1 MNRTEIIELNKFA
14 ELHDSKQVIFC
25 KTDFLGKEFEYIKSL
40 SNKVILITGNSDY
53 GITDQIVSQMP
64 NNISYWYAQN
74 CLTKYEKVFPLPIGI
89 ENRYECSRSGHGI
102 GYPDRAEIKEQL
114 LSRNL
119 DIIPDKLIYANFA
132 IHTNPSYRSLVRD
145 ICLEKEFIDFE
156 NANLQLDSFF
166 NKILEYKMIVCPAG
180 NGVDTHRLWEVLYSN
195 RIPITI
201 KTGNYKI
208 YELYQKLPII
218 VLDELEQLKNKDLI
232 LKEYSKQLEKNN
244 NKEILYS
251 YWKNDILNNK
261 ELLNND

>member
-25 KTDFLGKEFEYIKSL
+25 KTDFLDKEFEYIKSL

-53 GITDQIVSQMP
+53 GITDQIASQMP
-64 NNISYWYAQN
+64 KNISHWYAQN

-102 GYPDRAEIKEQL
+102 GYPDRVEIKEQL

-119 DIIPDKLIYANFA
+119 NIIPDKLIYANFA
-132 IHTNPSYRSLVRD
+132 VHSNPEHRTLVKN
-145 ICLEKEFIDFE
+145 ICKETKFIDFE
-156 NANLQLDSFF
+156 NANLAIDSFF
-166 NKILEYKMIVCPAG
+166 NRILDYKMVVCPAG
-180 NGVDTHRLWEVLYSN
+180 NGMDTHRLWEVLYSK

-208 YELYQKLPII
+208 YDMYEKLPII
-218 VLDELEQLKNKDLI
+218 ILNSIGELKDRDLI
-232 LKEYSKQLEKNN
+232 LEKYNQQLLKNN
-244 NKEILYS
+244 QEILFS
-251 YWKNDILNNK
+251 YWKNKILKNK
-261 ELLNND
+261 EQLND